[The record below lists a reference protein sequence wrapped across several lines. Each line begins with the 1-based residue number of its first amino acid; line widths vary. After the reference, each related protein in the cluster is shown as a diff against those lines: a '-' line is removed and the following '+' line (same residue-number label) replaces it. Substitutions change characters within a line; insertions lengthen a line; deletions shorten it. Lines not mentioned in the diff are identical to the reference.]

1 MKKIIF
7 CALVSLAICDC
18 SSKEYPHD
26 PHKNE
31 LLAYTQKF
39 ESIKGDERYL
49 SVATYL
55 NPSYEK
61 FATSKSEY
69 FLLSSYPTD
78 INITN
83 LKVNGK
89 DPSVFE
95 VLDDSDEYIKLSPFI
110 IPWAKYYKI
119 ITPEILADNLT
130 ITYETDRS
138 VSVRL
143 NFVKVAKSMYW
154 NPQIKFDDK

>member
-1 MKKIIF
+1 MKNLIF
-7 CALVSLAICDC
+7 CALALLIMSGC

-39 ESIKGDERYL
+39 ESIKGDDRYL
-49 SVATYL
+49 GVATYL
-55 NPSYEK
+55 NPSYEE
-61 FATSKSEY
+61 FANSENEY

-89 DPSVFE
+89 TPSVFE
-95 VLDDSDEYIKLSPFI
+95 VLDDSDKYIKLSPFI

-119 ITPEILADNLT
+119 IIPKITADNLT

-138 VSVRL
+138 VSARL

-154 NPQIKFDDK
+154 NPQLKFDDK